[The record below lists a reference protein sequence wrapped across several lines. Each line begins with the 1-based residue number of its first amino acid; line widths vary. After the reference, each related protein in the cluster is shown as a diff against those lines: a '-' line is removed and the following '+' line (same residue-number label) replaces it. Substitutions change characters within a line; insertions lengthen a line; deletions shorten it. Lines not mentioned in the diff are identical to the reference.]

1 MPEIQTTRGTFWF
14 ADHRHDENSIPSI
27 VIHGAGGSH
36 LSFPKEL
43 RRSKVANALF
53 PDLSGHGLS
62 KGTGHQVIGNYA
74 QDIVALMDALDIP
87 KAIVM
92 GHSMGGAIAQWLA
105 LEYPERVH
113 ALVLIGTAA
122 KLPVNPMLIDGILKN
137 TRETIAQVNEWMWA
151 KSVPDEVREQSAQMM
166 QQNKPSVI
174 QGDYIASN
182 HFDVRERLYEI
193 NAPTLVIA
201 GEHDRMV
208 RKNSGEELAERIPN
222 ARLVTLNAGHM
233 IMLEQP
239 HETITAIE
247 DWIGEF

>member
-1 MPEIQTTRGTFWF
+1 MPEIQTTHGTFWF
-14 ADHRHDENSIPSI
+14 ADHRHNENSIPSI
-27 VIHGAGGSH
+27 IIHGAGGSH

-74 QDIVALMDALDIP
+74 KDIVVIDGHTRKSP
-87 KAIVM
+87 KAVVM

-113 ALVLIGTAA
+113 TLILIGTAA

-137 TRETIAQVNEWMWA
+137 NRETIAQVNEWMWA
-151 KSVPDEVREQSAQMM
+151 KTVPDEVREQSAQMM
-166 QQNKPSVI
+166 QQTKPSVI

-182 HFDVRERLYEI
+182 HFDVRERLHE
-193 NAPTLVIA
+193 NRRA
-201 GEHDRMV
+201 D
-208 RKNSGEELAERIPN
+208 
-222 ARLVTLNAGHM
+222 AGHCGQTRQDGT
-233 IMLEQP
+233 EK
-239 HETITAIE
+239 
-247 DWIGEF
+247 